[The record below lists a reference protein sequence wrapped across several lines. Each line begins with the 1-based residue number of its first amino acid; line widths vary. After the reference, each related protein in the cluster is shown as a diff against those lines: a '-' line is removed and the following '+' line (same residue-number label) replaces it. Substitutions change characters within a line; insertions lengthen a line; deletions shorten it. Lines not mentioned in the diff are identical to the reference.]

1 MLLGAGEGGSE
12 ENMGP
17 ERWIRGLKKMPTEQN
32 WWPEVRERRADGM
45 RLSSD
50 LCMCTVFCGECS
62 PNPQYILKTK
72 KSDMALAS
80 SSSSKLAVAHSQ

>member
-45 RLSSD
+45 RL
-50 LCMCTVFCGECS
+50 CS